1 MSILRKVL
9 LTAIAAGALA
19 SPIPASADPVVI
31 TSGTFHIG
39 YGRGAFRSFGFNLRG
54 EDFHIIGG
62 DGDGSANHQFRP
74 PCHEFVPCDAG
85 DTTTLSGPY
94 GVFAAGGR
102 AEIDGVSYDLTRYA
116 GSVFF
121 SSPTVIT
128 IPSSTAAS
136 IQVQA
141 PFTFTGSLAIDAVR
155 TFPPD
160 WFNVGQFDLTGRGTV
175 TATLFYRPEM
185 SFEAGYAIQGLSY
198 QFSDP
203 VPEPA
208 TLLLIGSGLAA
219 IVRARRRTT

>member
-1 MSILRKVL
+1 MSILRTVL
-9 LTAIAAGALA
+9 LTVAAAVTLF
-19 SPIPASADPVVI
+19 SPRPASADPVVI
-31 TSGTFHIG
+31 TSGSFQIG
-39 YGRGAFRSFGFNLRG
+39 WGRGAFRSFGFNLRG

-62 DGDGSANHQFRP
+62 EGDGSANNLFLPR
-74 PCHEFVPCDAG
+74 CHEFLPCTAG
-85 DTTTLSGPY
+85 DTTMLSGPY
-94 GVFAAGGR
+94 GVFTAGGR

-141 PFTFTGSLAIDAVR
+141 PFTFSGSLAIDAVR
-155 TFPPD
+155 TVPPD
-160 WFNVGQFDLTGRGTV
+160 WVSVGQFDLTGQGIA
-175 TATLFYRPEM
+175 TATLFFR
-185 SFEAGYAIQGLSY
+185 SQGTFDAGYAIQSIRY
-198 QFSDP
+198 DFTDP

-219 IVRARRRTT
+219 VLGRRRRRT